1 MQLEGLCDLLPE
13 EVCISAAGQQTFP
26 VSQSVALSQQ
36 IPWDPRWECSI

>member
-26 VSQSVALSQQ
+26 VSQCCFVTTDSMGS
-36 IPWDPRWECSI
+36 